1 MITQKGFVSICFL
14 AVFVTGTLAAQ
25 NQSDRLKLAMAI
37 ESAETIFYEGASGR
51 KASCHITFTGQ
62 ITETD
67 STYNYSL
74 TYNIKEI
81 DLDLTEIM
89 ELTDPDS
96 VALLLRCKRNERC
109 IQYKP
114 FGKKERSQP
123 SFEVFVKDGTDKNS
137 LETLLFHLKEIQL
150 ILSEK
155 M

>member
-1 MITQKGFVSICFL
+1 MITQKNFVSLLFL
-14 AVFVTGTLAAQ
+14 IVFLTGTLPAQ

-51 KASCHITFTGQ
+51 NASCHITYAGQ

-81 DLDLTEIM
+81 DLDLTEIV

-96 VALLLRCKRNERC
+96 VALLLKCKRNERC

-114 FGKKERSQP
+114 FDKKERSHP
-123 SFEVFVKDGTDKNS
+123 SFEVFVKDGTDKTS

-150 ILSEK
+150 ILAEK